1 MGLNDV
7 YGYRALEIER
17 GDLLDTYRTCLQ
29 EKRKADSDLNAMR
42 YHVHSHEKPFLFVV
56 ITMYTIS
63 TMKLKFV
70 QQIQDLQNK
79 LADYNNELI
88 SKRNSDEQN
97 VINAFIYSIYFYDM
111 FYLTLCI
118 CMEDD

>member
-1 MGLNDV
+1 
-7 YGYRALEIER
+7 
-17 GDLLDTYRTCLQ
+17 
-29 EKRKADSDLNAMR
+29 
-42 YHVHSHEKPFLFVV
+42 
-56 ITMYTIS
+56 
-63 TMKLKFV
+63 MKLKFV

-97 VINAFIYSIYFYDM
+97 VINAFIYSIYLYDM